1 MLLLASH
8 SVSGSSDTTI
18 SRLQDSPLAGTAVAM
33 IITQILHAEG
43 EKVEMLIMLDGS
55 PTLFQRPKFRDHT
68 RGRIMEGSLRS
79 DILNVVHDF
88 STSGSMDD
96 SDDIPQQFVNH
107 VCAIITAVIRY

>member
-1 MLLLASH
+1 
-8 SVSGSSDTTI
+8 
-18 SRLQDSPLAGTAVAM
+18 M

-79 DILNVVHDF
+79 DVRYPIFTLDF
-88 STSGSMDD
+88 HSYYNG
-96 SDDIPQQFVNH
+96 
-107 VCAIITAVIRY
+107 